1 MSIWDKHAAL
11 GGQFSKDF
19 EKIDTNNL
27 HNRSM
32 IAIGG

>member
-1 MSIWDKHAAL
+1 LKFLFQTITYLS
-11 GGQFSKDF
+11 FSKDF
-19 EKIDTNNL
+19 EKIDAGAL